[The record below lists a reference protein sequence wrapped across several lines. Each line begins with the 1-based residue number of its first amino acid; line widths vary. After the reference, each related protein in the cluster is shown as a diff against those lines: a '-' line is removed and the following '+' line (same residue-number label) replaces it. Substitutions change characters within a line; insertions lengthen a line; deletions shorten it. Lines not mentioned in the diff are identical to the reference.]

1 VLQSSD
7 QSISIDF
14 LPCASWMPWV
24 GVRPSRCGKMKVHIH
39 AARVGLEDAPHNR
52 AVRQHVEV
60 IVLPFTGRAGGR
72 CAFEDEIILF
82 HRATVC
88 HAQESP

>member
-1 VLQSSD
+1 MR
-7 QSISIDF
+7 F
-14 LPCASWMPWV
+14 LDAV
-24 GVRPSRCGKMKVHIH
+24 GGRATFLVREDEGPHPRG
-39 AARVGLEDAPHNR
+39 RVGLEDAPHNR

-82 HRATVC
+82 HRVTVC